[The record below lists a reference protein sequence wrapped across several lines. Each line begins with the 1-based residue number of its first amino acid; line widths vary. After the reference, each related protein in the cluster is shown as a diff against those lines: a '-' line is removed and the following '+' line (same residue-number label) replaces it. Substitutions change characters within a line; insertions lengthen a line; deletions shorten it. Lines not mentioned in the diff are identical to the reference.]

1 MQDTSNIQN
10 WDALWGKDETRVEV
24 RATVAGT
31 AYDGFDGVSGIWEI
45 KKTAPLLKTAEIG
58 RCAAARLDLALVL
71 PEGAS
76 IPRMAQIDLG
86 VRLND
91 GTTQSGWLPKG
102 TFFIDTR
109 TQEDDVLKI
118 TAYDAMLKTEQ
129 SFTRSGDQ
137 GEWPRTDISVVNEIA
152 QRIGV
157 SVDARTTALMSRG
170 YLVQYPGIV
179 LEDGTP
185 KYSADGGL
193 TMREVLGYIGV
204 MYGGDW
210 CISDAGELRLVPLT
224 GSGDATVLGNDVGE
238 LETSPA
244 FDAISRV
251 TLIIGTDE
259 NGDEVSYTAGDDT
272 GRELTAKCPWAT
284 QAIADNL
291 LTALGGYVYQP
302 FTAGDALLDPAAELG
317 DAVIVGDITSQLGSI
332 ETTFDA
338 LYTANIEAPQDEEI
352 DHEYPYEPQPE
363 RTAARK
369 TATVT
374 AELRVMGDTIS
385 SKVSSAEAQTLITQN
400 LNSITLSASAGSN
413 QSTVTISA
421 GGITV
426 DSAVVRFS
434 NIVADS
440 IVANASIVAPT
451 IYATGQRRYLEV
463 TTNGITYNSKVGSSF
478 QPSWSIGNSTSA
490 NNTLAINSYTDQ
502 GSIMIGCAGRL
513 YLQGNGGLVLNGA
526 MYGTLAQRP
535 AAGTAGRI
543 FFVRS

>member
-1 MQDTSNIQN
+1 M
-10 WDALWGKDETRVEV
+10 
-24 RATVAGT
+24 
-31 AYDGFDGVSGIWEI
+31 
-45 KKTAPLLKTAEIG
+45 
-58 RCAAARLDLALVL
+58 
-71 PEGAS
+71 
-76 IPRMAQIDLG
+76 IDLDNN
-86 VRLND
+86 V
-91 GTTQSGWLPKG
+91 GT
-102 TFFIDTR
+102 
-109 TQEDDVLKI
+109 
-118 TAYDAMLKTEQ
+118 
-129 SFTRSGDQ
+129 
-137 GEWPRTDISVVNEIA
+137 
-152 QRIGV
+152 
-157 SVDARTTALMSRG
+157 
-170 YLVQYPGIV
+170 
-179 LEDGTP
+179 
-185 KYSADGGL
+185 
-193 TMREVLGYIGV
+193 
-204 MYGGDW
+204 
-210 CISDAGELRLVPLT
+210 
-224 GSGDATVLGNDVGE
+224 

-244 FDAISRV
+244 FEPLSRV
-251 TLIIGTDE
+251 TLIVGTDE
-259 NGDEVSYTAGDDT
+259 DGDEVSYTAGDNT

-291 LTALGGYVYQP
+291 LAEISGYVYQP

-317 DAVIVGDITSQLGSI
+317 DAVIVGDITSQLCSI

-352 DHEYPYEPQPE
+352 DHEYPYEPHPE

-369 TATVT
+369 AATIT

-385 SKVSSAEAQTLITQN
+385 SKISSADAQTLITQN

-434 NIVADS
+434 NIEADS

-543 FFVRS
+543 FFVRA

>member
-10 WDALWGKDETRVEV
+10 WNALWGKDETRVEV
-24 RATVAGT
+24 RATIAGT
-31 AYDGFDGVSGIWEI
+31 VYDGYDGVSGVWEI

-204 MYGGDW
+204 MYGGNW
-210 CISDAGELRLVPLT
+210 CISDAGALRLVSFAIFPFINPLNT
-224 GSGDATVLGNDVGE
+224 DDPALGEVVYFNAYPDIKWQVQHIDGNYVYLALYPMTERSTFGSDATYSGSTIASKCTTFMDNTIPNVTDY
-238 LETSPA
+238 LEE
-244 FDAISRV
+244 V
-251 TLIIGTDE
+251 TV
-259 NGDEVSYTAGDDT
+259 NGV
-272 GRELTAKCPWAT
+272 TAKVFIPSKAMYE
-284 QAIADNL
+284 ADW
-291 LTALGGYVYQP
+291 
-302 FTAGDALLDPAAELG
+302 DW
-317 DAVIVGDITSQLGSI
+317 
-332 ETTFDA
+332 
-338 LYTANIEAPQDEEI
+338 
-352 DHEYPYEPQPE
+352 
-363 RTAARK
+363 
-369 TATVT
+369 
-374 AELRVMGDTIS
+374 
-385 SKVSSAEAQTLITQN
+385 SK
-400 LNSITLSASAGSN
+400 AGS
-413 QSTVTISA
+413 
-421 GGITV
+421 
-426 DSAVVRFS
+426 S
-434 NIVADS
+434 NRIC
-440 IVANASIVAPT
+440 
-451 IYATGQRRYLEV
+451 Q
-463 TTNGITYNSKVGSSF
+463 
-478 QPSWSIGNSTSA
+478 
-490 NNTLAINSYTDQ
+490 
-502 GSIMIGCAGRL
+502 
-513 YLQGNGGLVLNGA
+513 LNGSNMA
-526 MYGTLAQRP
+526 YWTSSPYSSGGVWFVTDDGDFYDNSPYYSRGFRP
-535 AAGTAGRI
+535 AVKVKFKEDA
-543 FFVRS
+543 

>member
-1 MQDTSNIQN
+1 MSAIKLDQN
-10 WDALWGKDETRVEV
+10 V
-24 RATVAGT
+24 AT
-31 AYDGFDGVSGIWEI
+31 
-45 KKTAPLLKTAEIG
+45 
-58 RCAAARLDLALVL
+58 
-71 PEGAS
+71 
-76 IPRMAQIDLG
+76 
-86 VRLND
+86 
-91 GTTQSGWLPKG
+91 
-102 TFFIDTR
+102 
-109 TQEDDVLKI
+109 
-118 TAYDAMLKTEQ
+118 
-129 SFTRSGDQ
+129 
-137 GEWPRTDISVVNEIA
+137 
-152 QRIGV
+152 
-157 SVDARTTALMSRG
+157 
-170 YLVQYPGIV
+170 
-179 LEDGTP
+179 
-185 KYSADGGL
+185 
-193 TMREVLGYIGV
+193 
-204 MYGGDW
+204 
-210 CISDAGELRLVPLT
+210 
-224 GSGDATVLGNDVGE
+224 

-244 FDAISRV
+244 FEPFSRV
-251 TLIIGTDE
+251 TLIVGTDE

-272 GRELTAKCPWAT
+272 GRELTARCPWAT
-284 QAIADNL
+284 QAIAYNL
-291 LTALGGYVYQP
+291 LAEISGYAYLP
-302 FTAGDALLDPAAELG
+302 YAATDALLDPAAELG
-317 DAVIVGDITSQLGSI
+317 DTVLVGGIASVLGSI

-338 LYTANIEAPQDEEI
+338 LYTADIEAPQDEEI

-369 TATVT
+369 AATVT
-374 AELRVMGDTIS
+374 AELSVLADTVSSKIS
-385 SKVSSAEAQTLITQN
+385 SADAQTLITQN
-400 LNSITLSASAGSN
+400 LNSITLSAVAGNN

-421 GGITV
+421 DGITV

-451 IYATGQRRYLEV
+451 IYATGQQRYLEV